1 MGSSIEFIKAYTD
14 NYLKKLAPQGGP
26 LTQRDDALVE
36 SYSSVDDLLGKNSRF
51 LTFLQITMYYFIIKG
66 LDSFL

>member
-14 NYLKKLAPQGGP
+14 NYLKKLEPKGGP

-51 LTFLQITMYYFIIKG
+51 STFFTNNHVQWGSEYRTFE
-66 LDSFL
+66 